1 MYQFFVE
8 DTQISNG
15 VVTIENEDVNHIK
28 NVLRMKCGE
37 KVRISST
44 SGENYFGEIDT
55 LADRMVLVRILEEYA
70 ADTELPNRIY
80 LFQGLPKS
88 DKLELIIQK
97 AVELGVYEIVP
108 VAMKNCVV
116 KLDEKKAAAK
126 QTRWQEIAKSAAKQ
140 SKRSIIPTVQKPVS
154 YREAIEAAGA
164 LDVRLVPYENERG
177 MAATK
182 EAIEAVRPGESIG
195 IFIGPEGGFAEE
207 EIALAIEHGMQ
218 PISLGG
224 RILRTETAGLATLSI
239 LMYHIEST
247 GETDSESGK

>member
-8 DTQISNG
+8 DAQISNG
-15 VVTIENEDVNHIK
+15 IVTIENEDVNHIK
-28 NVLRMKCGE
+28 NVLRLKCGE
-37 KVRISST
+37 KVRISSN

-55 LADRMVLVRILEEYA
+55 LADRMVLVRILEEHA
-70 ADTELPNRIY
+70 ADTELPNKIY

-97 AVELGVYEIVP
+97 AVELGACEIIP

-116 KLDEKKAAAK
+116 KLDEKKASAK

-140 SKRSIIPTVQKPVS
+140 SKRSVIPAVRRPLS
-154 YREAIEAAGA
+154 YGEALEAAAA

-182 EAIEAVRPGESIG
+182 EAVEAVRPGQSIG
-195 IFIGPEGGFAEE
+195 IFIGPEGGFAED
-207 EIALAIEHGMQ
+207 EIALAKERGMQ
-218 PISLGG
+218 LVSLGR
-224 RILRTETAGLATLSI
+224 RILRTETAGLAMLSI
-239 LMYHIEST
+239 LMYYIESA
-247 GETDSESGK
+247 GESDSE